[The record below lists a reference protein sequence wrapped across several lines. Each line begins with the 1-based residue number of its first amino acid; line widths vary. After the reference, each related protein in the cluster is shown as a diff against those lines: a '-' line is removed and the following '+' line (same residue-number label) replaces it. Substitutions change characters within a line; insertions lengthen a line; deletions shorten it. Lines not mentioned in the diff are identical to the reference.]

1 MPNEQLT
8 DIGACVFDA
17 YGTLF
22 DIAAAAAHCKDDLGD
37 NMAPLAAL
45 WRDKQIAY
53 SWHRS
58 LTGDYIPFWQIT
70 QDGLDYA
77 LAALGLDGDPA
88 LRQKLLDLYFKL
100 DAYPEVPAMLKTLK
114 DAGLKTAIL
123 SNGSPEMLKAAV
135 DNAGI
140 GNVLDEA
147 LSVEDLGIF
156 KPHFSVYQ
164 MAVDRLGVEA
174 KRVCFMSS
182 NGWDAAAAANFG
194 FKVVWV
200 NRFKQPTERLPGDI
214 ITQLDT
220 LASLPDLLGLG

>member
-1 MPNEQLT
+1 M
-8 DIGACVFDA
+8 
-17 YGTLF
+17 
-22 DIAAAAAHCKDDLGD
+22 
-37 NMAPLAAL
+37 
-45 WRDKQIAY
+45 
-53 SWHRS
+53 
-58 LTGDYIPFWQIT
+58 
-70 QDGLDYA
+70 
-77 LAALGLDGDPA
+77 
-88 LRQKLLDLYFKL
+88 RQKLLDLYFKL

-200 NRFKQPTERLPGDI
+200 NRFKQPRERLPGDI

>member
-1 MPNEQLT
+1 M
-8 DIGACVFDA
+8 
-17 YGTLF
+17 
-22 DIAAAAAHCKDDLGD
+22 
-37 NMAPLAAL
+37 
-45 WRDKQIAY
+45 
-53 SWHRS
+53 
-58 LTGDYIPFWQIT
+58 
-70 QDGLDYA
+70 
-77 LAALGLDGDPA
+77 
-88 LRQKLLDLYFKL
+88 RQKLLDLYFKL

-182 NGWDAAAAANFG
+182 NGWDAAGARPGAHRAAAG
-194 FKVVWV
+194 THDDAHARHRRRTVTGCW
-200 NRFKQPTERLPGDI
+200 ERR
-214 ITQLDT
+214 
-220 LASLPDLLGLG
+220 